1 MHRAVPAGK
10 APEEALD
17 DNEKYRVVWQILNAL
32 RAHDDRLDATINK
45 IELGVD
51 PGDRRSDAAREIAE
65 LDVRVNQLDCL
76 MVGSQANLEKT
87 LTVNL
92 WNVSP

>member
-1 MHRAVPAGK
+1 MVMAFMSEPGRSRSCVHRDSFVVVDAK
-10 APEEALD
+10 ACGFAL
-17 DNEKYRVVWQILNAL
+17 
-32 RAHDDRLDATINK
+32 
-45 IELGVD
+45 
-51 PGDRRSDAAREIAE
+51 RSDAAREIAE

-92 WNVSP
+92 NWTPFVGPRRLGFKV